1 MKKGWVVLFLSLLT
15 FAISLPL
22 RAQQYGIGF
31 IFVEPTGL
39 TGKIWMTSRHSLAG
53 AVGWAG
59 EKNNP
64 LLIQV
69 DYLLPSVLL
78 LADNNLRIAFYYGLG
93 GRLLLEGEAEGGFR
107 FPLGLDFLTRR
118 APLNFFFEVA
128 PLFNLSP
135 KARISLKGALGGRYL
150 F

>member
-1 MKKGWVVLFLSLLT
+1 MKKGWFFLFLSLLA
-15 FAISLPL
+15 FSISSPL
-22 RAQQYGIGF
+22 GAQQYGIGF

-39 TGKIWMTSRHSLAG
+39 TGKIWTTNRHSLAG

-69 DYLLPSVLL
+69 DYLLPAVILL
-78 LADNNLRIAFYYGLG
+78 DADNLRIAFYYGLG

-107 FPLGLDFLTRR
+107 FPLGLDFLARR
-118 APLNFFFEVA
+118 APLNFFFEVV
-128 PLFNLSP
+128 PVFNLSP
-135 KARISLKGALGGRYL
+135 KARIALKGALGGRYL